1 MRIALV
7 GTGQMG
13 SAVEGLAGELGHVV
27 VSRFDENRLLT
38 DAADSGVLEQAD
50 VAIEFSLP
58 DGAVDNIRRYCA
70 WGVPAVVG
78 TTGWYDAIDE
88 VNELV
93 TSSGG
98 TLLYAPNF
106 SLGIALMVRA
116 LRGVAPLLDRL
127 PEYDAFV
134 HEVHHVRKVD
144 SPSGTA
150 LMLGR
155 TLLDGLERKKRLET
169 ETQHG
174 RIEPDALHVTSAR
187 AGTVF
192 GEHTVGLDSRFD
204 RLGITHEAKGREGFA
219 FGAIRSAE
227 WLVGKKGV
235 FTLDDV
241 LDDWVG

>member
-1 MRIALV
+1 M
-7 GTGQMG
+7 GQT
-13 SAVEGLAGELGHVV
+13 VERLAADLGHEV
-27 VSRFDENRLLT
+27 VSRFDVDRKLV
-38 DAADSGVLEQAD
+38 DAPGPDALNDASAV
-50 VAIEFSLP
+50 IEFSLP
-58 DGAVDNIRRYCA
+58 DAAVANIDVYTR

-78 TTGWYDAIDE
+78 TTGWYDALDSVKE
-88 VNELV
+88 MVNERK
-93 TSSGG
+93 GA
-98 TLLYAPNF
+98 LLYAPNF
-106 SLGIALMVRA
+106 SLGIALLVRA
-116 LRGVAPLLDRL
+116 VRGIVPLLNRL

-155 TLLDGLERKKRLET
+155 TLLDGLDRKKEIQT

-174 RIEPDALHVTSAR
+174 RIEEEALHVTSSR

-204 RLGITHEAKGREGFA
+204 RLSLYHEARGREGFA
-219 FGAIRSAE
+219 FGALRAAE
-227 WLVGKKGV
+227 WLQGRTGL

-241 LDDWVG
+241 LEDWTD